1 MHEYRYFVSTFEAQ
15 CLQKFS
21 ILKPFYQNQS
31 VCGNGILEA
40 HEECDCGS
48 EQVSD

>member
-15 CLQKFS
+15 CFQKFS